1 MADQTMTEE
10 RLTEE
15 LDATRLRVAEL
26 EASVARLRQAE
37 EALRESNARYRSL
50 RDEMLN
56 GYAYHRIVVDDEGK
70 PIDYV
75 FLDVNSAF
83 EELTGLKREDL
94 VGKRVTEALPNIDQ
108 DPMDWIGR
116 YGKVALE
123 REDNRFEG
131 RSEPLGKWY
140 SVYAFSPFPRHF
152 ITIFEDITDRKQV
165 EEELK
170 AKNTEL
176 TSFINNLPDMAW
188 IKDADSQ
195 FIAVNKAFCEA
206 VGVPTEALVSH
217 TCEVCFGE
225 DAAKKF
231 KEDDQRVMEGRKQET
246 IVEKIVDA
254 QGNEVW
260 LETIKSPIFDE
271 SGEPFGTVGVARDIT
286 DRKRVEEELARHRDH
301 LEEMVGERTRE
312 LQAEIVQRERA
323 ENERRELESQVQ
335 HAQKLE
341 SLGVLA
347 GGIAHD
353 FNNVLVGILGNAEM
367 ALAGLPP
374 HSPQRKDIEGIVKAA
389 HRAAALTNQMLA
401 YSGKGQFVV
410 DDIDLRVLVE
420 DMNELLYSSVEKKA
434 IVKLDLPEDLPAIRA
449 DASQIRQVV
458 MNLVVNASES
468 IGEERGRITVTA
480 GVGRCERGCSCRD
493 GFPEASEW
501 SETPHVFLEVADTGC
516 GMDEVT
522 RAKMFEPFFT
532 TKFTGRGLGLAAVHG
547 ILRGHKAGIAVESE
561 PGKGTTVRVHFPA
574 LDHPARPKQRTGQPK
589 KSWRGSGTILLAD
602 DEEIVRRVGEAALR
616 HLGFSV
622 VTAADGVEAVEL
634 ISERRDEIVC
644 VLLDL
649 TMPRMG
655 GEETHDEIRK
665 ISEGVPVVL
674 SSGYGEQESTK
685 RFGDKGLAG
694 FIQKPYGVE
703 DLKKKLREVLDK
715 KD

>member
-1 MADQTMTEE
+1 MTDQTMTEE
-10 RLTEE
+10 QLSEE
-15 LDATRLRVAEL
+15 LEATRLRVAEL
-26 EASVARLRQAE
+26 EASVAKLKQAE
-37 EALRESNARYRSL
+37 NALRESNARYRSL

-56 GYAYHRIVVDDEGK
+56 GYAYHRIVVDDEGN

-94 VGKRVTEALPNIDQ
+94 VGKRVTEALPNIEK
-108 DPMDWIGR
+108 DPVGWIGR
-116 YGKVALE
+116 YGQVALE
-123 REDNRFEG
+123 REEKRFEG
-131 RSEPLGKWY
+131 RSELLGKWY
-140 SVYAFSPFPRHF
+140 SVYAYSPFPRHF

-170 AKNTEL
+170 ARNTEL

-188 IKDADSQ
+188 IKNADSQ
-195 FIAVNKAFCEA
+195 FIAVNRAFCEA
-206 VGVPTEALVSH
+206 VGVPAESLVSH

-225 DAAKKF
+225 EAAQKF
-231 KEDDQRVMEGRKQET
+231 KDDDRRVMEGRKQET
-246 IVEKIVDA
+246 IVERIVDA
-254 QGNEVW
+254 RGQEVW

-271 SGEPFGTVGVARDIT
+271 LGEPVGTVSVARDIT
-286 DRKRVEEELARHRDH
+286 DRKRVEEELARHRHH
-301 LEEMVGERTRE
+301 LEEMVEERTRE
-312 LQAEIVQRERA
+312 LRAEIIQRERA
-323 ENERRELESQVQ
+323 ENERRELEAQVQ

-374 HSPQRKDIEGIVKAA
+374 HSPQRRDVEGIVKAA

-410 DDIDLRVLVE
+410 DDIDLRVLIE
-420 DMNELLYSSVEKKA
+420 DMNDLLHSSVTKKA
-434 IVKLDLPEDLPAIRA
+434 IIRLDLPEDLPAIRA

-458 MNLVVNASES
+458 MNLVTNASEA

-493 GFPEASEW
+493 GIPGAGEW
-501 SETPHVFLEVADTGC
+501 PETPHVVLEVADTGC
-516 GMDEVT
+516 GMDEAT
-522 RAKMFEPFFT
+522 KAKMFEPFFT

-547 ILRGHKAGIAVESE
+547 ILRGHKAGIEVESE
-561 PGKGTTVRVHFPA
+561 PGEGSTVRVHFPA
-574 LDHPARPKQRTGQPK
+574 LDHPAKPK
-589 KSWRGSGTILLAD
+589 KRADQRETSWRGTGTILLAD

-622 VTAADGVEAVEL
+622 ITAADGVEAIEL
-634 ISERRDEIVC
+634 FRERDDEITC

-665 ISEGVPVVL
+665 ISDEVPVIL

-703 DLKKKLREVLDK
+703 ELKDKLREVLDK